1 MTCKGGAFQ
10 DIIRLILPKVR
21 QTSDLFNKKDFL
33 LGFENGVVDLRT
45 SKFRGYQYDDYI
57 TITTKYNYVP
67 VDYLDLSNNTL
78 KEELNSII
86 ESIQPD
92 VELRTLYLQILASGL
107 DGRPYQKLFLFN
119 GQGGNGKGF
128 TGAMMGRVLGDYYY
142 QAPNGIIK
150 DAEKSNVPSPDMF
163 NCYNKRYINFKEVN
177 GMVKVAT
184 LRNLTGG
191 GDFTGRL
198 LNSNPIQFKM
208 NATFVMEFNNAPE
221 LDGKPQASDYRRLT
235 HIEFP
240 VNFTDDENKIGNTID
255 GILYKKANTLYETD
269 DFQCRM
275 KPIFLDFLLSI
286 YKQYY
291 IDGIGIKF
299 DIPQSVRIRTEK
311 FIEDQNLFQKV
322 FYDLYDVVK
331 DETKMIK
338 YLELWSDFQCSEDY
352 CGLKSRRAKQEYG
365 RDELYKWLGKFK
377 VFQTNGDCVKYAVG
391 IVRKC
396 KPLKIIDD
404 FEE

>member
-1 MTCKGGAFQ
+1 
-10 DIIRLILPKVR
+10 
-21 QTSDLFNKKDFL
+21 
-33 LGFENGVVDLRT
+33 
-45 SKFRGYQYDDYI
+45 
-57 TITTKYNYVP
+57 
-67 VDYLDLSNNTL
+67 
-78 KEELNSII
+78 
-86 ESIQPD
+86 
-92 VELRTLYLQILASGL
+92 
-107 DGRPYQKLFLFN
+107 
-119 GQGGNGKGF
+119 
-128 TGAMMGRVLGDYYY
+128 MMGRVLGDYYY

-269 DFQCRM
+269 GFQCKM

-291 IDGIGIKF
+291 VDGIGIKF

-322 FYDLYDVVK
+322 FYDLYDVVE

-338 YLELWSDFQCSEDY
+338 YSEAWSYFQCSDDY

-377 VFQTNGDCVKYAVG
+377 VFETKGDAVKYAVG

-396 KPLKIIDD
+396 KPLKNIDE